1 MQAAKLRKVVMRLW
15 GEETR
20 RFLSDIVV
28 EVPDSVPDE
37 KIESMWLSQ
46 FDGVPD
52 LDWTLNSTT
61 GIWPSNCGR
70 RLQPEVRRSGGRG
83 DVVQIRLL
91 RSPRGN
97 LVVACLDPRGESGLK
112 KQLVGK
118 RREADQRIERSF

>member
-1 MQAAKLRKVVMRLW
+1 MSTRKLVVRLW

-20 RFLSDIVV
+20 RFFTDVVV
-28 EVPDSVPDE
+28 EVPETVTDE

-52 LDWTLNSTT
+52 LDWTLYGTT

-97 LVVACLDPRGESGLK
+97 LVVACLDPTSESGVK
-112 KQLVGK
+112 KQRVGK
-118 RREADQRIERSF
+118 RREADQRIERSL